1 LYKLLLFT
9 TARPVAS
16 ESHGFLLTVTS
27 LWNNLCEFFLQN
39 ILFIQAV
46 NLLGKKKEIKKK
58 KKIMDL
64 FQKLILLSFT
74 NAIYVILISEQVFAA
89 NHTFPR
95 KDASELMDS
104 YLIPFRLLL

>member
-1 LYKLLLFT
+1 VSFFYKIFYLFKLST
-9 TARPVAS
+9 
-16 ESHGFLLTVTS
+16 
-27 LWNNLCEFFLQN
+27 C
-39 ILFIQAV
+39 
-46 NLLGKKKEIKKK
+46 LGKKKERKKK

-95 KDASELMDS
+95 KDASELMDE
-104 YLIPFRLLL
+104 LLMTLK

>member
-1 LYKLLLFT
+1 
-9 TARPVAS
+9 
-16 ESHGFLLTVTS
+16 
-27 LWNNLCEFFLQN
+27 
-39 ILFIQAV
+39 
-46 NLLGKKKEIKKK
+46 
-58 KKIMDL
+58 MDL

-104 YLIPFRLLL
+104 YLIPFRLLLWKYYFPKCTVGERYSAQNSNLVAELTSRVF